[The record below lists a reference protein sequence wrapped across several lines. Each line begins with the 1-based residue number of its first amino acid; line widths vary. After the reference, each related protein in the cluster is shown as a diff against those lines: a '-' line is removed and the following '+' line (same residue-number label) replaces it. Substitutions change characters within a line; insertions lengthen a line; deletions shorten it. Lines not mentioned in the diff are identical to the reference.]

1 MANQST
7 YTCTYIYIYI
17 FDVTEKYIYVYVYI
31 SIGLGICNN
40 SVLPAHV
47 CPRGLRTVLLAA
59 LCWFLEGYNRTWN
72 GNVNPI
78 HVLLMSVPDNDP
90 ISSRCRTAVIP
101 SAAPTRFP
109 LHYTLISRRRSDAR
123 FSIRKKISDGSI
135 YPRKVR
141 RDGNR
146 ALETGA
152 VYESIIK
159 SW

>member
-1 MANQST
+1 MLHST
-7 YTCTYIYIYI
+7 CLIWQIRVLIHVRIYIYTYI

-78 HVLLMSVPDNDP
+78 HVLLMPVPDNDP

-109 LHYTLISRRRSDAR
+109 LHSNFTH
-123 FSIRKKISDGSI
+123 FNF
-135 YPRKVR
+135 PTPVR
-141 RDGNR
+141 RAFLDKKENIR
-146 ALETGA
+146 RFDIPSKGA
-152 VYESIIK
+152 TR
-159 SW
+159 W